1 MRGVGESCDTW
12 RHESPLEGFV
22 FMRPRSLPPF
32 SDLSTPHCPWP
43 LAPECGSPE
52 WGEGKARRGLQREEA
67 LGGGGGGRQRWPDLE
82 SRSAPEGSESS
93 SVLHMVKELSHAR

>member
-12 RHESPLEGFV
+12 RHESPLEAFV
-22 FMRPRSLPPF
+22 FMRPHSLPPF

-67 LGGGGGGRQRWPDLE
+67 LGGGGGEAG
-82 SRSAPEGSESS
+82 SAGQT
-93 SVLHMVKELSHAR
+93 LSHALPLRGLSHPLSYTW